1 MPYVY
6 TLYRHHTPNSNS
18 YSSNLQRNQTQPSIE
33 PANKQTKAGAIAAV
47 TVDFLVYPM
56 DTLKTRIQS
65 PNYNHLYK
73 DAAGAIKRD
82 VLFRGLYQGVW
93 SVVLATVPS
102 SGAFFTTYETT
113 KRMLTHSSTQY
124 QSQSHPP
131 NPLPFTHPLPT
142 PLIHAL
148 ASSLGEMV
156 SCAILT
162 PAEVLKQNAQVLNM
176 KSTTTRQSATIH
188 VLAKFRHRP
197 WRLWSGYTALVG
209 RNLPF
214 TGLHFPVFEGV
225 RAWLVSWRGGNGGGN
240 GRGSEVGVLER
251 AVLTGVAAGVAGTV
265 ASVVTTPIDVVK
277 TRVMLG
283 AGGEEVKGT
292 EETVRKV
299 TGTLAVGRKLWR
311 EEGIRGLFRGGA
323 LRSVW
328 SAFGMSI
335 YLGMYEGGRMYLGK
349 RRKEADEDGVL

>member
-1 MPYVY
+1 MD
-6 TLYRHHTPNSNS
+6 NSS
-18 YSSNLQRNQTQPSIE
+18 LDIWV
-33 PANKQTKAGAIAAV
+33 AGALAAV

-73 DAAGAIKRD
+73 DATGAIKRD

-102 SGAFFTTYETT
+102 SGAFFTTYEST
-113 KRMLTHSSTQY
+113 KHILTLSSTQS
-124 QSQSHPP
+124 QSQYKPP

-148 ASSLGEMV
+148 SSSLGEMV

-176 KSTTTRQSATIH
+176 NSPTSTSTKTPRQGATIQ

-197 WRLWSGYTALVG
+197 WKLWSGYTALVG

-214 TGLHFPVFEGV
+214 TGLHFPIFEGV
-225 RAWLVSWRGGNGGGN
+225 RGWLVSWRDQKRRNRDGGGGKNGNG
-240 GRGSEVGVLER
+240 VVER
-251 AVLTGVAAGVAGTV
+251 AVLTGVAAGVSGTV

-283 AGGEEVKGT
+283 AGGEELKGT
-292 EETVRKV
+292 EKTVRKV
-299 TGTLAVGRKLWR
+299 KGTLAVGREVWR
-311 EEGIRGLFRGGA
+311 EEGLRGLFRGGA
-323 LRSVW
+323 LRSIW

-335 YLGMYEGGRMYLGK
+335 YLGIYEGGRMYLEK
-349 RRKEADEDGVL
+349 RRKEEGGGL

>member
-1 MPYVY
+1 MD
-6 TLYRHHTPNSNS
+6 NSS
-18 YSSNLQRNQTQPSIE
+18 LDIWV
-33 PANKQTKAGAIAAV
+33 AGAIAAV

-73 DAAGAIKRD
+73 DATGAIKRD

-124 QSQSHPP
+124 QYQSHQSKNQPP
-131 NPLPFTHPLPT
+131 NPLPITHPLPT

-148 ASSLGEMV
+148 SSSLGEMV

-176 KSTTTRQSATIH
+176 NSPTTTAAATQSATIH

-225 RAWLVSWRGGNGGGN
+225 RAWLVDYWRGGKNGGVVNEGGN
-240 GRGSEVGVLER
+240 EVGVLER

-283 AGGEEVKGT
+283 ASQEEVKGS
-292 EETVRKV
+292 EKTVGKV
-299 TGTLAVGRKLWR
+299 KGTLAVGREVWR
-311 EEGIRGLFRGGA
+311 EEGVRGLFRGGA

-335 YLGMYEGGRMYLGK
+335 YLGIYEGGRMYLEK
-349 RRKEADEDGVL
+349 RRKETDEGEVL

>member
-1 MPYVY
+1 MD
-6 TLYRHHTPNSNS
+6 NSS
-18 YSSNLQRNQTQPSIE
+18 LDIWV
-33 PANKQTKAGAIAAV
+33 AGALAAV

-73 DAAGAIKRD
+73 DATGAIKRD

-102 SGAFFTTYETT
+102 SGAFFTTYEST
-113 KRMLTHSSTQY
+113 KHILTLSSTQS
-124 QSQSHPP
+124 QSQSQSSSQ

-148 ASSLGEMV
+148 SSSLGEMV

-162 PAEVLKQNAQVLNM
+162 PAEVLKQNAQVLDMNSPT
-176 KSTTTRQSATIH
+176 STSTKTPRQGATIQ

-197 WRLWSGYTALVG
+197 WKLWSGYTALVG

-214 TGLHFPVFEGV
+214 TGLHFPIFEGV
-225 RAWLVSWRGGNGGGN
+225 RGWLVSWRGRERRNGDRNGGKNGNG
-240 GRGSEVGVLER
+240 VFER
-251 AVLTGVAAGVAGTV
+251 AVLTGIAAGVSGTV

-283 AGGEEVKGT
+283 AGGEELKGT
-292 EETVRKV
+292 EKTVRKV
-299 TGTLAVGRKLWR
+299 KGTLAVGREVWK
-311 EEGIRGLFRGGA
+311 EEGLRGLFRGGA

-335 YLGMYEGGRMYLGK
+335 YLGIYEGGRMYLEK
-349 RRKEADEDGVL
+349 RRKEDEGGVL